1 MNIMTNPL
9 TEIDKDT
16 EETTTEEAIEAS
28 MTIAIG
34 EAIEET
40 MITILQEEISNL
52 IEAEGMITLLKEGA

>member
-52 IEAEGMITLLKEGA
+52 IEAEVMITLLKEGA